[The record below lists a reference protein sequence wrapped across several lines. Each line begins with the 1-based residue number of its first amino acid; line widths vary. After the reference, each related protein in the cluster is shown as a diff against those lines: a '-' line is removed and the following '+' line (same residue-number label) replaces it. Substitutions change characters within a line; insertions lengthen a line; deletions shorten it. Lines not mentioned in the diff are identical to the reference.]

1 MTVTA
6 LNHLRCY
13 GRAMVRLI
21 CNFKKTKLVQTYSVL
36 LSRLDIQNVI
46 VVLCTS
52 GIRFLGHVERSDGSI
67 AQACKLHRR
76 DDAGQR
82 NLR

>member
-1 MTVTA
+1 MTVTT

-21 CNFKKTKLVQTYSVL
+21 CKVKKDEASSDLL

-52 GIRFLGHVERSDGSI
+52 GMRMLGHVERSDGSI
-67 AQACKLHRR
+67 AQACK
-76 DDAGQR
+76 
-82 NLR
+82 